1 MRVDEQPPLKE
12 PIISQPE
19 PINPN
24 TQHNQSRIMNP
35 NKYHKF
41 IDLIDRRS
49 DKIHLIDKIR
59 IFLLQILL
67 NNSKREFQVRWIN
80 HP

>member
-1 MRVDEQPPLKE
+1 MRVDEKPLLKE
-12 PIISQPE
+12 PIISRAKL
-19 PINPN
+19 INPN
-24 TQHNQSRIMNP
+24 TQHNQSRIINP

-41 IDLIDRRS
+41 VDLIDRRS
-49 DKIHLIDKIR
+49 DKIHLTDKIR